1 MPAQVK
7 TMMEEVRSTRGKALD
22 TYDEDD
28 KAMKDNFGGADQY
41 LEVLNANPEIFQQA
55 GPVGTMPA

>member
-1 MPAQVK
+1 
-7 TMMEEVRSTRGKALD
+7 MMEEVRSTRGKALD